1 MSAAPGAAR
10 WDRLE
15 QLFYA
20 ALALAAAERTQ
31 FLDRECAG
39 DAGLRAEV
47 ESLLAFSGKTLQE
60 LRKPID
66 QAAQN
71 LASKETGQQIGPYR
85 LIRLI
90 GEGGMGQVYLAR
102 RADHL
107 YEQEVAIK
115 LMHAGLKQAQSM
127 LSRFSAERQI
137 LANLNHPN
145 IARLLD
151 AGITSDGAPYLVMEY
166 IAGTRIDEY
175 CRVNKLPP
183 KEVLK
188 LFLPVCSAVEYAHK
202 SLVVHRDIKPA
213 NILVTPGGMPKLLD
227 FGIAKLLDPDG
238 EDAQTITAER
248 MMTPEYASPEQV
260 RGDQVTTS
268 TDVYALGVLLYELLT
283 GERPFRLE
291 SRSPLEVVQVIC
303 EQQPQPPSLVARSS
317 ATHATRGGG
326 PGIDRDLDNI
336 VLMAMR
342 KEPSRRYVSVSAL
355 FADVQAYLS
364 GYPVQARTDH
374 WSYRSGKFVLRHK
387 AAVAAA
393 AMVAIALV
401 AFSIAMGVM
410 AKRANQARLTS
421 ERQTQFLNSIFQAA
435 TPDEARGKAIM
446 ARDLLD
452 QGAKRIDS
460 ELAGQPA
467 LQATMLDNVGRAY
480 SSLGLYPQAQSL
492 LQRAFDIRRRIYGAQ
507 SLDTASTEE
516 ALGNVL
522 RLQNEFEQAE
532 PLFRDS
538 LAVREKKLGSHD
550 ALVAESLD
558 SLGECLYLQDH
569 FSEAEPLL
577 RRALA
582 LHRSDAN
589 DDTTGTEN
597 YLALLL
603 ERKGNFP
610 EAARLLREAV
620 QISARVKGTDS
631 PDYLISL
638 HDYAGALIDSGN
650 LDEAEATERQVL
662 ALREKISGTD
672 HPDIFYSLNNLGFIL
687 LEKGE
692 WQQAMPIL
700 ERNLALCR
708 KLGGD
713 KRIAVALNNWAR
725 ALQQKGDYAAAEAA
739 LKQALQ
745 DAHGGE
751 NSSLSAKIV
760 ANLGL
765 LEFDWGHYAAAEN
778 YARQAL
784 NMQSKLAGTQTPA
797 YAGALID
804 LAEARLFQGDASGAE
819 PLLREALAIREQ
831 KFNAG
836 NPAILAAQVRLGEDL
851 TQQGKLPEAE
861 AGLRQALASAK
872 AEPFP
877 LPPWKI
883 AEAESALGACLVAA
897 GHREEGEQLLRSSE
911 QALLQNPRA
920 IFRRPAN
927 LRYAG
932 IHAQAQLPLHFNSHG
947 FPSL

>member
-1 MSAAPGAAR
+1 MSAAPGADR

-20 ALALAAAERTQ
+20 ALALPAEERAR

-39 DAGLRAEV
+39 DATLRADA
-47 ESLLAFSGKTLQE
+47 ESLLAFSGKTLHD
-60 LRKPID
+60 LRKPVD
-66 QAAQN
+66 EAAQN
-71 LASKETGQQIGPYR
+71 LASNEAGQQIGPYR
-85 LIRLI
+85 LIRVI

-107 YEQEVAIK
+107 FDQEVAIK
-115 LMHAGLKQAQSM
+115 LMHAGLKQAHSM

-151 AGITSDGAPYLVMEY
+151 AGITPDGVPYLVMEY
-166 IAGTRIDEY
+166 IAGTRINEY

-183 KEVLK
+183 KEILK
-188 LFLPVCSAVEYAHK
+188 LFLQVCSAVEYAHK
-202 SLVVHRDIKPA
+202 SLVIHRDIKPA
-213 NILVTPGGMPKLLD
+213 NILVTPDGVPKLLD

-238 EDAQTITAER
+238 ESALTITGER
-248 MMTPEYASPEQV
+248 MMTPEYASPELV
-260 RGDQVTTS
+260 RGDHVTTS

-291 SRSPLEVVQVIC
+291 SWSPLKVVQVIC
-303 EQQPQPPSLVARSS
+303 GQQPQIPSVAAR
-317 ATHATRGGG
+317 ANAKKANRALA
-326 PGIDRDLDNI
+326 PRIDRDLDNI

-355 FADVQAYLS
+355 SADLQAHLS
-364 GYPVQARTDH
+364 GYPVQARTDR

-393 AMVAIALV
+393 AIVVIALV
-401 AFSIAMGVM
+401 AFSIAMGVL
-410 AKRANQARLTS
+410 AKRANQARLTAQK
-421 ERQTQFLNSIFQAA
+421 ETQFLNSIFQAA
-435 TPDEARGKAIM
+435 TPDESRGKAVM

-452 QGAKRIDS
+452 QGTRRIDT

-480 SSLGLYPQAQSL
+480 SALGLYPQAQSL
-492 LQRAFDIRRRIYGAQ
+492 LQRAFDLRRRIDGPG
-507 SLDTASTEE
+507 SLDTASTEH
-516 ALGNVL
+516 ALGNVI
-522 RLQNEFEQAE
+522 RLQNEFKQAE
-532 PLFRDS
+532 PLFRNA
-538 LAVREKKLGSHD
+538 LGVRERKLDSHD
-550 ALVAESLD
+550 VLLAESLD
-558 SLGECLYLQDH
+558 SLGECLYLQDR
-569 FSEAEPLL
+569 FVEAEPLL

-582 LHRSDAN
+582 IHRNNPN
-589 DDTTGTEN
+589 DEPSGTEN

-610 EAARLLREAV
+610 EAAQLLREAV
-620 QISARVKGTDS
+620 QIDERRKGTDS

-650 LDEAEATERQVL
+650 LDQAEATERRVL
-662 ALREKISGTD
+662 ALREKISGAN
-672 HPDIFYSLNNLGFIL
+672 HPDIFYPLNNLSFIL

-692 WQQAMPIL
+692 WQQAMPFL
-700 ERNLALCR
+700 QRNLELCH

-713 KRIAVALNNWAR
+713 KRVAVARNNWAR
-725 ALQQKGDYAAAEAA
+725 ALKQKGDYAGADAA

-745 DAHGGE
+745 DANALAGV
-751 NSSLSAKIV
+751 NSSLSAKIIE
-760 ANLGL
+760 NQGL
-765 LEFDWGHYAAAEN
+765 LEFDRRNYAAAES

-784 NMQSKLAGTQTPA
+784 DLQSKLAGDQTPA
-797 YAGALID
+797 YASALID
-804 LAEARLFQGDASGAE
+804 LAEARLFQGDAAGAE
-819 PLLREALAIREQ
+819 PLLRQALAIRAQ

-836 NPAILAAQVRLGEDL
+836 NPAIIAVEVRLGEDL
-851 TQQGKLPEAE
+851 TQENNLVEADSL
-861 AGLRQALASAK
+861 LRQALASAK

-883 AEAESALGACLVAA
+883 AEAESALGACLLAE
-897 GHREEGEQLLRSSE
+897 GHREEAEQLLRHS
-911 QALLQNPRA
+911 QQPLLDNPQA
-920 IFRRPAN
+920 IFRVPAN
-927 LRYAG
+927 ARYAE
-932 IHAQAQLPLHFNSHG
+932 LPATRHS
-947 FPSL
+947 S

>member
-1 MSAAPGAAR
+1 MSAAPGTAR

-20 ALALAAAERTQ
+20 ALALPAAGRAQ
-31 FLDRECAG
+31 FLDRECA
-39 DAGLRAEV
+39 DDPSLRGEV
-47 ESLLAFSGKTLQE
+47 ESLLAFSGKTLRE
-60 LRKPID
+60 LSKPVEE
-66 QAAQN
+66 AAQK
-71 LASKETGQQIGPYR
+71 LALQEGGHQIGPYR
-85 LIRLI
+85 LTRLI

-102 RADHL
+102 RADNL

-127 LSRFSAERQI
+127 LFRFSAERQI

-166 IAGTRIDEY
+166 IAGIRIDEY

-183 KEVLK
+183 KEILK

-213 NILVTPGGMPKLLD
+213 NILVTAGGVPMLLD
-227 FGIAKLLDPDG
+227 FGIAKLLDPESEYARTLTGD
-238 EDAQTITAER
+238 R

-260 RGDQVTTS
+260 RGDHVTTS
-268 TDVYALGVLLYELLT
+268 TDVYALGVLLYELLA

-291 SRSPLEVVQVIC
+291 SRSPLEIAQVIC
-303 EQQPQPPSLVARSS
+303 EQQPQPPSLVARSGVFQ
-317 ATHATRGGG
+317 ANRGAARLG
-326 PGIDRDLDNI
+326 RDLDNI

-355 FADVQAYLS
+355 SADVQAYLS

-374 WSYRSGKFVLRHK
+374 WSYRAGKFVLRHK

-393 AMVAIALV
+393 VIVTLALV
-401 AFSIAMGVM
+401 GFSIAMGVM
-410 AKRANQARLTS
+410 ANRANQARLTS
-421 ERQTQFLNSIFQAA
+421 ERETQFLNSIFQAA
-435 TPDEARGKAIM
+435 TPAESRGKAIM

-452 QGAKRIDS
+452 QGAKRIDA
-460 ELAGQPA
+460 ELADQPA

-480 SSLGLYPQAQSL
+480 SSLGLYPQAQLL
-492 LQRAFDIRRRIYGAQ
+492 LQRAFDIQRRIKGPE
-507 SLDTASTEE
+507 SLDTASTEQ
-516 ALGNVL
+516 ALGNVV
-522 RLQNEFEQAE
+522 RLQNDFKQAE

-538 LAVREKKLGSHD
+538 LAVREKKLGSHNM
-550 ALVAESLD
+550 LVAESLD
-558 SLGECLYLQDH
+558 SLGECLYLQDR
-569 FSEAEPLL
+569 FAEAEPIL

-582 LHRSDAN
+582 MHRSN
-589 DDTTGTEN
+589 PKDDMTGTEN

-610 EAARLLREAV
+610 EAAKLLREAV
-620 QISARVKGTDS
+620 QIDERSKGADS

-638 HDYAGALIDSGN
+638 HDYAGVLIDSGN
-650 LDEAEATERQVL
+650 LDEAEVTERQVL
-662 ALREKISGTD
+662 ALREKISGPN
-672 HPDIFYSLNNLGFIL
+672 HPDIFYPLNNLGFIL

-692 WQQAMPIL
+692 WQQAMPLL
-700 ERNLALCR
+700 ERNLELCR

-725 ALQQKGDYAAAEAA
+725 ALQQKGDYAGAQAT

-745 DAHGGE
+745 EAHAMSGV

-760 ANLGL
+760 ENIGV
-765 LEFDWGHYAAAEN
+765 LEFDRGDYLAAES

-784 NMQSKLAGTQTPA
+784 TMQAKLAGIQTPA
-797 YAGALID
+797 YASALIE
-804 LAEARLFQGDASGAE
+804 LAEDRVFQRDTAGAE
-819 PLLREALAIREQ
+819 PLLRQALAVREQ
-831 KFNAG
+831 KFNVG
-836 NPAILAAQVRLGEDL
+836 NPAIIAAQVRLGEDL
-851 TQQGKLPEAE
+851 TLEDKLPEAE
-861 AGLRQALASAK
+861 ALLRQALASAK

-877 LPPWKI
+877 LPPWKV
-883 AEAESALGACLVAA
+883 AEAESALGACLLAD
-897 GHREEGEQLLRSSE
+897 GHREEGEELLHHSD
-911 QALLQNPRA
+911 QALLKNPLA
-920 IFRRPAN
+920 VFRRPAN
-927 LRYAG
+927 TRYTN
-932 IHAQAQLPLHFNSHG
+932 LHRS
-947 FPSL
+947 

>member
-10 WDRLE
+10 WDRIE
-15 QLFYA
+15 QLFYE
-20 ALALAAAERTQ
+20 ALALSAAERTQ
-31 FLDRECAG
+31 FLDRECSG
-39 DAGLRAEV
+39 DAALRAEV

-60 LRKPID
+60 LRKPVEE
-66 QAAQN
+66 AAHD
-71 LASKETGQQIGPYR
+71 LASKEAEQQIGPYR

-102 RADHL
+102 RADKL

-145 IARLLD
+145 VARLLD

-175 CRVNKLPP
+175 CRVNQLPP
-183 KEVLK
+183 KEILK

-202 SLVVHRDIKPA
+202 NLVVHRDIKPA
-213 NILVTPGGMPKLLD
+213 NILVTPGGVPKLLD
-227 FGIAKLLDPDG
+227 FGIAKLLDPDSD
-238 EDAQTITAER
+238 DAPTITAER

-260 RGDQVTTS
+260 RGDHVTTS
-268 TDVYALGVLLYELLT
+268 TDVYALGILLYELLT

-291 SRSPLEVVQVIC
+291 SRSPMEVVQVIC
-303 EQQPQPPSLVARSS
+303 EQQPQPPSLVARAHVAGQTSHNAS
-317 ATHATRGGG
+317 RL
-326 PGIDRDLDNI
+326 DRDLDNI

-355 FADVQAYLS
+355 SADVQAYLS

-393 AMVAIALV
+393 AVVAISLV
-401 AFSIAMGVM
+401 AFSVAMGMM
-410 AKRANQARLTS
+410 AKRANQARLTA
-421 ERQTQFLNSIFQAA
+421 ERETQFLNSIFQAA
-435 TPDEARGKAIM
+435 TPDESRGKAIM

-452 QGAKRIDS
+452 QGTKRIDV
-460 ELAGQPA
+460 ELADQPA

-480 SSLGLYPQAQSL
+480 SALGLYPQAQLL
-492 LQRAFDIRRRIYGAQ
+492 LQRAFDIRRRVNGTQ
-507 SLDTASTEE
+507 SLDTASTGE
-516 ALGNVL
+516 ALGTVI
-522 RLQNEFEQAE
+522 RLQNQFKEAE
-532 PLFRDS
+532 PLFRDA
-538 LAVREKKLGSHD
+538 LAVREKHLGSHD
-550 ALVAESLD
+550 VLVAESLD
-558 SLGECLYLQDH
+558 FLGECLYLQDRLA
-569 FSEAEPLL
+569 EAEPLL

-582 LHRSDAN
+582 IQRSTSNA
-589 DDTTGTEN
+589 GAASTEN

-603 ERKGNFP
+603 ERTGNFP
-610 EAARLLREAV
+610 EAAGLLREAV
-620 QISARVKGTDS
+620 QITEKTIGPDS

-650 LDEAEATERQVL
+650 LDEAEATERRVL
-662 ALREKISGTD
+662 ALREKVSGPN
-672 HPDIFYSLNNLGFIL
+672 HPDIFYPLNNLGFIL
-687 LEKGE
+687 LEKGQWRE
-692 WQQAMPIL
+692 AMPFL
-700 ERNLALCR
+700 QRNLDLCH

-725 ALQQKGDYAAAEAA
+725 ALQEKGDYAGAEVT

-745 DAHGGE
+745 QAHSMSGE

-765 LEFDWGHYAAAEN
+765 LELDRGNYAAAES

-784 NMQSKLAGTQTPA
+784 DIQSKVAGKETPA
-797 YAGALID
+797 YASALID
-804 LAEARLFQGDASGAE
+804 LADDRLFQGDAAGAE
-819 PLLREALAIREQ
+819 PFLRQALAIREQ

-836 NPAILAAQVRLGEDL
+836 NPAIIAAQVRLGEDL
-851 TQQGKLPEAE
+851 TQEGKLPEAE
-861 AGLRQALASAK
+861 AVLRQALASAK

-877 LPPWKI
+877 LPPWKV
-883 AEAESALGACLVAA
+883 AEAESALGACLLAD
-897 GHREEGEQLLRSSE
+897 GHQEEAEQLLRGSE
-911 QALLQNPRA
+911 QPLLSNPQA
-920 IFRRPAN
+920 TFRTPADV
-927 LRYAG
+927 RYAKVPRPE
-932 IHAQAQLPLHFNSHG
+932 HRS
-947 FPSL
+947 

>member
-1 MSAAPGAAR
+1 MSSAPGAAR
-10 WDRLE
+10 WDRME

-20 ALALAAAERTQ
+20 ALALPAAERTP
-31 FLDRECAG
+31 FLDRECG
-39 DAGLRAEV
+39 EDAALRAEV
-47 ESLLAFSGKTLQE
+47 ESLLAFSGKTLQG
-60 LRKPID
+60 LRKPVEE
-66 QAAQN
+66 AAQN
-71 LASKETGQQIGPYR
+71 LASKEAEQQIGPYR
-85 LIRLI
+85 LSRLI

-102 RADHL
+102 RADNL

-175 CRVNKLPP
+175 CRANNLPP
-183 KEVLK
+183 KEILK

-213 NILVTPGGMPKLLD
+213 NILVTAGGVPKLLD

-238 EDAQTITAER
+238 EDAPTITAER

-260 RGDQVTTS
+260 RGDHVTTS

-283 GERPFRLE
+283 GERPFHLE
-291 SRSPLEVVQVIC
+291 SRSPMEVVQVIC
-303 EQQPQPPSLVARSS
+303 EQQAQAPSLVVRSGVNQ
-317 ATHATRGGG
+317 ATRGAGLR
-326 PGIDRDLDNI
+326 IDRDLDNI

-355 FADVQAYLS
+355 SADVQAYLS

-393 AMVAIALV
+393 AIVAMALV

-410 AKRANQARLTS
+410 AKRANQARLTA
-421 ERQTQFLNSIFQAA
+421 ERETQFLNSIFQAA
-435 TPDEARGKAIM
+435 TPDESRGKAVM

-452 QGAKRIDS
+452 QGTKRIDA
-460 ELAGQPA
+460 ELADEPA

-480 SSLGLYPQAQSL
+480 SALGLYPQAQLL
-492 LQRAFDIRRRIYGAQ
+492 LQRAFDIRRRINGTQ
-507 SLDTASTEE
+507 SLDTASTGE
-516 ALGNVL
+516 ALGTVI
-522 RLQNEFEQAE
+522 RLQNQFKEAE
-532 PLFRDS
+532 PLFRQA
-538 LAVREKKLGSHD
+538 LAVREKHLGSQD
-550 ALVAESLD
+550 ILVAESLD
-558 SLGECLYLQDH
+558 SLGECLYLQDRLA
-569 FSEAEPLL
+569 EAEPLL

-582 LHRSDAN
+582 IQRSASN
-589 DDTTGTEN
+589 IEAASTEN

-610 EAARLLREAV
+610 EAAGLLRDAV
-620 QISARVKGTDS
+620 QITAKTIGPDS

-650 LDEAEATERQVL
+650 LDEAETMERRVL
-662 ALREKISGTD
+662 ALREKISGPD
-672 HPDIFYSLNNLGFIL
+672 HPDIFYPLNNLAFIL

-692 WQQAMPIL
+692 WQQAMPFL
-700 ERNLALCR
+700 ARNLELCH
-708 KLGGD
+708 KLGND
-713 KRIAVALNNWAR
+713 KRIAVTENNWGR
-725 ALQQKGDYAAAEAA
+725 ALQQKGDYAAAEASM
-739 LKQALQ
+739 KQALQ
-745 DAHGGE
+745 DARAMSGSKG
-751 NSSLSAKIV
+751 SLAAKIV

-765 LEFDWGHYAAAEN
+765 LELDRGNYTAAEG

-784 NMQSKLAGTQTPA
+784 KMQSELAGDQTPA
-797 YAGALID
+797 YASALID
-804 LAEARLFQGDASGAE
+804 LGEDRVFQGDAAGAE
-819 PLLREALAIREQ
+819 PLLRQALAIREQ

-836 NPAILAAQVRLGEDL
+836 NPAIIAAEVRLGEDL
-851 TQQGKLPEAE
+851 TQEGKLPQAE
-861 AGLRQALASAK
+861 TILRQALASAK
-872 AEPFP
+872 AEPFA
-877 LPPWKI
+877 LPPWKV
-883 AEAESALGACLVAA
+883 AEAENALGACLLAEGHQEEA
-897 GHREEGEQLLRSSE
+897 GQLLHRSAQPLLSNP
-911 QALLQNPRA
+911 QAT
-920 IFRRPAN
+920 FRTPADVRYAKVSRPAH
-927 LRYAG
+927 R
-932 IHAQAQLPLHFNSHG
+932 S
-947 FPSL
+947 

>member
-20 ALALAAAERTQ
+20 ALALPALERTQ
-31 FLDRECAG
+31 FLERECA
-39 DAGLRAEV
+39 DDVALRAEV
-47 ESLLAFSGKTLQE
+47 DSLLAFSGKTLQE
-60 LRKPID
+60 LRKPVD
-66 QAAQN
+66 EAAQH
-71 LASKETGQQIGPYR
+71 LASEEAGQQIGPYR
-85 LIRLI
+85 LTRLI

-102 RADHL
+102 RADKL

-175 CRVNKLPP
+175 CRAGGLPP

-188 LFLPVCSAVEYAHK
+188 LLLPVFSAVEYAHK

-213 NILVTPGGMPKLLD
+213 NILVTSGGVPKLPD

-238 EDAQTITAER
+238 EDARTITAER

-260 RGDQVTTS
+260 RGDHVTTS

-303 EQQPQPPSLVARSS
+303 EQQPQPPSLVGRSS
-317 ATHATRGGG
+317 TTQATRGAGLR
-326 PGIDRDLDNI
+326 IDRDLDNL

-342 KEPSRRYVSVSAL
+342 KEPARRYVSVSAL
-355 FADVQAYLS
+355 SADVQAYLS
-364 GYPVQARTDH
+364 GYPVHARTDH

-387 AAVAAA
+387 AAVGAAA
-393 AMVAIALV
+393 IVAIALV

-410 AKRANQARLTS
+410 ARRANQARLTA
-421 ERQTQFLNSIFQAA
+421 ERETQFLNSIFQAA
-435 TPDEARGKAIM
+435 TPEEARGKAIM

-460 ELAGQPA
+460 ELAEQPA
-467 LQATMLDNVGRAY
+467 LQATMLDNIGRAY
-480 SSLGLYPQAQSL
+480 SALGLYPQAQSL
-492 LQRAFDIRRRIYGAQ
+492 LQRAFDIRRRLEGQ
-507 SLDTASTEE
+507 ESLDTASTEE
-516 ALGNVL
+516 ALGNVV
-522 RLQNEFEQAE
+522 RLQNQFQQAE

-538 LAVREKKLGSHD
+538 LAVREKRLGRRD
-550 ALVAESLD
+550 RLVAESLD
-558 SLGECLYLQDH
+558 SLGECLYLQDR
-569 FSEAEPLL
+569 FAEAEPLL

-582 LHRSDAN
+582 IHRSNAN
-589 DDTTGTEN
+589 DYMGGTEN

-610 EAARLLREAV
+610 EAAQLLREAV
-620 QISARVKGTDS
+620 QVGAKSRGTDS

-662 ALREKISGTD
+662 ALREKISGPD
-672 HPDIFYSLNNLGFIL
+672 HPDIFYALNNLGFIL

-692 WQQAMPIL
+692 WQQATPFL
-700 ERNLALCR
+700 ARNLELCH
-708 KLGGD
+708 KLGND

-725 ALQQKGDYAAAEAA
+725 ALQQKGDYAAAEAT

-745 DAHGGE
+745 EAHAMSGE

-760 ANLGL
+760 ANQGL
-765 LEFDWGHYAAAEN
+765 LELDRRDYAAAEN
-778 YARQAL
+778 YARHAL
-784 NMQSKLAGTQTPA
+784 NTQSKVAGKQTPA
-797 YAGALID
+797 YASALID
-804 LAEARLFQGDASGAE
+804 LAEDRLFQGDASGAE
-819 PLLREALAIREQ
+819 PLLQQALAIREQ

-836 NPAILAAQVRLGEDL
+836 NPAIIAAQVRLGEDL
-851 TQQGKLPEAE
+851 TQEGKLPAAE
-861 AGLRQALASAK
+861 TVLRQALASAK

-883 AEAESALGACLVAA
+883 AEAESALGACLLAGGHPAEAA
-897 GHREEGEQLLRSSE
+897 QLLRRSE
-911 QALLQNPRA
+911 QALLMNPQAALR
-920 IFRRPAN
+920 IPADV
-927 LRYAG
+927 RYAKVRPPA
-932 IHAQAQLPLHFNSHG
+932 HHS
-947 FPSL
+947 

>member
-1 MSAAPGAAR
+1 MSAAPDAAR
-10 WDRLE
+10 WSRLE

-20 ALALAAAERTQ
+20 ALALPAGEWAH
-31 FLDRECAG
+31 FLHRECG
-39 DAGLRAEV
+39 DDAALRAEV

-60 LRKPID
+60 LRKPVD
-66 QAAQN
+66 QAAQA
-71 LASKETGQQIGPYR
+71 LASKEAGQQIGPYR
-85 LIRLI
+85 LTRLL

-102 RADHL
+102 RADDL

-115 LMHAGLKQAQSM
+115 LMHAGLKQAHSM

-151 AGITSDGAPYLVMEY
+151 AGITADGVPYLVMEY
-166 IAGTRIDEY
+166 IAGTRINEY
-175 CRVNKLPP
+175 CRVRRLPP
-183 KEVLK
+183 KEILK

-213 NILVTPGGMPKLLD
+213 NILVTPGGVPKLLD
-227 FGIAKLLDPDG
+227 FGIAKLLDPDS
-238 EDAQTITAER
+238 EDALTITGER

-260 RGDQVTTS
+260 RGDNVTTS

-291 SRSPLEVVQVIC
+291 SKNPLKVVQVIC

-317 ATHATRGGG
+317 VTQTARSVG
-326 PGIDRDLDNI
+326 PRIGRDLDNI
-336 VLMAMR
+336 VLMAMK

-355 FADVQAYLS
+355 SADVQAYLS

-387 AAVAAA
+387 AAVAA
-393 AMVAIALV
+393 VAIAAIALLV
-401 AFSIAMGVM
+401 FSVAMGVL
-410 AKRANQARLTS
+410 AKRANQARLTA
-421 ERQTQFLNSIFQAA
+421 ERETQFLNSIFQAA

-460 ELAGQPA
+460 ELADQPG
-467 LQATMLDNVGRAY
+467 LQATMLDNIGRAY
-480 SSLGLYPQAQSL
+480 SALGLYPQAQSL
-492 LQRAFDIRRRIYGAQ
+492 LQRAFDIRRYIYGRE
-507 SLDTASTEE
+507 SLDTASTEQ
-516 ALGNVL
+516 ALGNVV
-522 RLQNEFEQAE
+522 RLENQFKEAE

-538 LAVREKKLGSHD
+538 LAVRERRLGSHD
-550 ALVAESLD
+550 VLVAESLD
-558 SLGECLYLQDH
+558 SLGECLYLQDRIT
-569 FSEAEPLL
+569 EAEPLL

-582 LHRSDAN
+582 IHRSNPKDDAS
-589 DDTTGTEN
+589 GTEN

-610 EAARLLREAV
+610 EAAQLLREAV
-620 QISARVKGTDS
+620 QIDQRSKGTDS

-662 ALREKISGTD
+662 ALREKISGPN
-672 HPDIFYSLNNLGFIL
+672 HPDIFYPLNNLGFIL

-692 WQQAMPIL
+692 WQQAMPLL
-700 ERNLALCR
+700 ERNLELCR

-725 ALQQKGDYAAAEAA
+725 ALQQKGDYAGAQAT
-739 LKQALQ
+739 LKRALQ
-745 DAHGGE
+745 GAHAMSGE

-760 ANLGL
+760 ANIGV
-765 LEFDWGHYAAAEN
+765 LEFDRGDYLAAES

-784 NMQSKLAGTQTPA
+784 TMQTRLAGSQTPA
-797 YAGALID
+797 YASALID
-804 LAEARLFQGDASGAE
+804 LAEDRLFQGDAAGAE
-819 PLLREALAIREQ
+819 PLLRQALAIREQ

-836 NPAILAAQVRLGEDL
+836 NPAIIAAQVRLGEDL
-851 TQQGKLPEAE
+851 TQEDKLPEAE
-861 AGLRQALASAK
+861 TLLRQALASAK

-883 AEAESALGACLVAA
+883 AEAESALGACLLAN
-897 GHREEGEQLLRSSE
+897 GHREEGEQLLHHSD
-911 QALLQNPRA
+911 QALLKDPLA
-920 IFRRPAN
+920 VFRRPAN
-927 LRYAG
+927 TRYAD
-932 IHAQAQLPLHFNSHG
+932 LHRS
-947 FPSL
+947 